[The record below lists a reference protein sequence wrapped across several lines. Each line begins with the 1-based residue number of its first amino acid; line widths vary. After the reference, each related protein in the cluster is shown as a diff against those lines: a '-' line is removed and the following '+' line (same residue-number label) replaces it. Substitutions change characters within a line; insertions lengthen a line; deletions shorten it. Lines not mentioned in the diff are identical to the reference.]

1 MIQSKRKLSAMALGM
16 VMVLSLAGCG
26 SGAQSADG
34 TATTALS
41 EGKNEAA
48 SPEAAGDSAWLAAA
62 NLDAEE
68 TPEQLYEKAKA
79 EGKVVIYT
87 MTSRVTDVK
96 ESFEKQ
102 YPGVTAEVY
111 DMRMG
116 EILEKF
122 QREYEAGIH
131 NVDILVIKDADGSAY
146 HDFVKT
152 GMMHNY
158 IPYDFKDKISEENQK
173 VGLIAYTEF
182 KQVIYNTEKYPE
194 CPVDSWWDLT
204 RPEYKGKLMMPN
216 PAANSEIMGLFMA
229 MVQHS
234 DQMEEAYREEFG
246 EDIVLDGTENAGY
259 EFVKRLAANDL
270 ILTESDGDVCEAVG
284 KAGQTDPPIGIVTSS
299 KMRSVEEKG
308 WVMDVATGI
317 SPIESVDA
325 PAFVMLADQAEH
337 VNAAKLFMRW
347 MCGEADGKGEGY
359 KKFAVRGCW
368 SVRSDQPPVAGNKP
382 YAEIPL
388 WPLDM
393 EYNYSL
399 SRDMNDF
406 WISLQ

>member
-1 MIQSKRKLSAMALGM
+1 MLQKRKSITVMAFGM
-16 VMVLSLAGCG
+16 AVVMSLAGCG
-26 SGAQSADG
+26 SGAKNADSG
-34 TATTALS
+34 PV
-41 EGKNEAA
+41 AA
-48 SPEAAGDSAWLAAA
+48 STGKQNEEAPSEAPANAQWLAAA
-62 NLDAEE
+62 NLDGEE
-68 TPEQLYEKAKA
+68 TPEQLYEKAKE

-87 MTSRVTDVK
+87 MTSRATDVK

-131 NVDILVIKDADGSAY
+131 NVDLMVIKDADGSAY
-146 HDFVKT
+146 HDFIQT

-158 IPYDFKDKISEENQK
+158 IPFDFKDKISEENQK

-182 KQVIYNTEKYPE
+182 KQIIYNTEKYPE
-194 CPVDSWWDLT
+194 CPIDSWWDLT

-216 PAANSEIMGLFMA
+216 PASNAEIMGLFMA

-284 KAGQTDPPIGIVTSS
+284 KAGQTDPPTGIVTSS
-299 KMRSVEEKG
+299 KMRSVEDKG
-308 WVMDVATGI
+308 WVMEVATDV
-317 SPIESVDA
+317 SPMESVDA

-399 SRDMNDF
+399 TRDMNDF